1 MKKLFALM
9 LAMLLL
15 LAGCSS
21 VPMKDVLDGFADA
34 GITFPDYD
42 AESTKI
48 MHYHYRGKA
57 TIEKQMDY
65 NLNTA
70 FGRSVPENGH
80 IFIVDASL
88 YYLFDE
94 KAEYVASWNVNR
106 LINSSNISDL
116 KQGVALASLG
126 VCSAGAPVKETAK
139 DNTWHRLTVEQ
150 VDYLI
155 K

>member
-1 MKKLFALM
+1 MKKLLAMM

-21 VPMKDVLDGFADA
+21 IPMKDVLDGFADA

-48 MHYHYRGKA
+48 MHYHYRGKE

-65 NLNTA
+65 NLKTA
-70 FGRSVPENGH
+70 FGGSVPENGH

-150 VDYLI
+150 VEYLI